1 MVLAVHSVAPRVPI
15 AVINNSLECCRAR
28 TRKARGHARFFLI
41 CCQQGHEGAQASACR
56 QAGGSGRSTGSE
68 GDWRSATQIRA
79 PHSTHINT
87 FWLLSNS
94 HHNYGKTGEF
104 EFFFFFFECLTSN
117 RGNNSVNLFTTFYM
131 VMIFMGP
138 LLKTTQ
144 TVVS

>member
-1 MVLAVHSVAPRVPI
+1 MLA
-15 AVINNSLECCRAR
+15 
-28 TRKARGHARFFLI
+28 G
-41 CCQQGHEGAQASACR
+41 R
-56 QAGGSGRSTGSE
+56 QAAVE
-68 GDWRSATQIRA
+68 GPLAQKVIDDQHPQLISSRTQSNWTELAFDRSATQIRA

-104 EFFFFFFECLTSN
+104 EFFLFFFECLTSN

-131 VMIFMGP
+131 VMKFMGP